1 MKRLFFYHQSSSE
14 FLVCSQDIY
23 RANGPALMKRERLT
37 CGLGLTT
44 AYVYDIYVL
53 TTTHS
58 PSCVK
63 ILHRADLASCSS
75 RLFVS
80 TIPCTAEPLVRVIR
94 ILVRSDVCF
103 APAATGPGSHT
114 RMALNRRLTLN
125 QYPLRG
131 RGVFQVSP
139 AYVVHHLHSRCHELG
154 SV

>member
-1 MKRLFFYHQSSSE
+1 
-14 FLVCSQDIY
+14 
-23 RANGPALMKRERLT
+23 MKRERLT

-53 TTTHS
+53 KTTHS

-63 ILHRADLASCSS
+63 ILHRADIASCSS

-80 TIPCTAEPLVRVIR
+80 TIHCTAEPLVRVIR
-94 ILVRSDVCF
+94 ILVRSVVYF
-103 APAATGPGSHT
+103 VPAATGPGSHT
-114 RMALNRRLTLN
+114 CMALYRRLTLN

-131 RGVFQVSP
+131 RGVFQVSL
-139 AYVVHHLHSRCHELG
+139 AYVVHHSHSRCYELG